1 MNSRATTARPKPFA
15 VAQRLWVVAC
25 ITMFLS
31 GGCAYLETKQGDWIF
46 NPAQGE
52 WRGYR
57 GPPAG
62 IEEVW
67 IPVGGKGEKLHA
79 WWSPNVNLDAPSLL
93 YLHGARWNLSGSV
106 TRVPRWNA
114 MGFSVLAIDY
124 RGFGKSA
131 FADGGSPTEQSANE
145 DSEAAWTYMAQRNPT
160 AKKFIFGHSLGTS
173 MATHLALKEK
183 NASGLILEGAFTS
196 IPDMI
201 SETKWGFLPVGFL
214 VTQRFDT
221 GGRIDGVKIP
231 ILFVH
236 GSADNIVPFTMG
248 EKLYAAAKA
257 PKRLFRAE
265 GGSHHNLASAYFDD
279 YQRAVSEHFGLNL
292 TTPTQAGPSNP
303 AVGSAA
309 KTVSSAP

>member
-1 MNSRATTARPKPFA
+1 MDSEFPTRKAKPLARARWGWLAA
-15 VAQRLWVVAC
+15 G
-25 ITMFLS
+25 ITVLFT
-31 GGCAYLETKQGDWIF
+31 GGCAYLETRQGDWIF
-46 NPAQGE
+46 NPTQGE

-62 IEEVW
+62 VEEVW
-67 IPVGGKGEKLHA
+67 IPVGSNGEKLHA
-79 WWSPNVNLDAPSLL
+79 WWSPNTNEDAPGLL

-124 RGFGKSA
+124 RGFGKSL
-131 FADGGSPTEQSANE
+131 FADHGTPTEQSANE
-145 DSEAAWTYMAQRNPT
+145 DSEAAWAYMAQRMPT

-173 MATHLALKEK
+173 MATHLALKQM
-183 NASGLILEGAFTS
+183 NANGVILEGAFTS

-201 SETKWGFLPVGFL
+201 SETKWGFLPFGFL

-221 GGRIDGVKIP
+221 IGRIDGVKIP

-236 GSADNIVPFTMG
+236 GSADNIVPFNMG

-257 PKRLFRAE
+257 PKRLLRVE

-279 YQRAVSEHFGLNL
+279 YQRAVSAHFGLNL
-292 TTPTQAGPSNP
+292 KAQAQTGPTNSAE
-303 AVGSAA
+303 AAA
-309 KTVSSAP
+309 KAVSALQ

>member
-1 MNSRATTARPKPFA
+1 MVLT
-15 VAQRLWVVAC
+15 
-25 ITMFLS
+25 

-67 IPVGGKGEKLHA
+67 IPVGSKGEKIHA
-79 WWSPNVNLDAPSLL
+79 WWSPNASPDAPMLL

-106 TRVPRWNA
+106 TRVPRWNT

-145 DSEAAWTYMAQRNPT
+145 DAEAAWEYMAQRSP
-160 AKKFIFGHSLGTS
+160 AARKFIYGHSLGTS
-173 MATHLALKEK
+173 MAIHLALKEM
-183 NASGLILEGAFTS
+183 NANGVILEGAFTS

-201 SETKWGFLPVGFL
+201 RETKWGFLPVGFL

-221 GGRIDGVKIP
+221 IGRIDGVKIP
-231 ILFVH
+231 ILIVH
-236 GSADNIVPFTMG
+236 GTADNIVPFSMG
-248 EKLYAAAKA
+248 ERLYAAAKA
-257 PKRLFRAE
+257 PKRLLRAE
-265 GGSHHNLASAYFDD
+265 GGSHHNLAAAYFDD
-279 YQRAVSEHFGLNL
+279 YQRAVSEHFGLGHPPL
-292 TTPTQAGPSNP
+292 
-303 AVGSAA
+303 V
-309 KTVSSAP
+309 KSSATSPGVDSSVRSATTAQ